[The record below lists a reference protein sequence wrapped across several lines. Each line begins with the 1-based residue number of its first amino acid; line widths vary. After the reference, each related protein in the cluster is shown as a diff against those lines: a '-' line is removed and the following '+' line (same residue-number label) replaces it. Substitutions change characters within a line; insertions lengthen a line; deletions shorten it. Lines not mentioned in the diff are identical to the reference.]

1 MAEYLTKAQILA
13 GLSQR
18 AERDE
23 KIAPLGGTV
32 RIRELGRA
40 QFRAAGELSKNG
52 SDAVDGDRWNL
63 AIVAFGVVDPATKEP
78 LFAFDDLLPLM
89 DGDDPPLRTSAARE
103 TAQRILDLSEVGP
116 EHLKSESTEPDAE

>member
-13 GLSQR
+13 GLSVR

-23 KIAPLGGTV
+23 TIEPLGGTV

-40 QFRAAGELSKNG
+40 QFRQTGELSKNG
-52 SDAVDGDRWNL
+52 GETIDSDRWNL
-63 AIVAFGVVDPATKEP
+63 AIVAFGVVDPETRSP
-78 LFAFDDLLPLM
+78 LFSFDELLLLTE
-89 DGDDPPLRTSAARE
+89 GDDPPLRTSAARE

-116 EHLKSESTEPDAE
+116 SHLKSEGTQSHAE